1 MQEMDMP
8 VHMQAIMAKLPFR
21 MREQWRTVAQ
31 DIMGNTHETAH
42 FWDLVAF
49 IEWRV
54 SILSDPLFGNIQDPT
69 SGVVGTRF
77 PSYSSNRAKEN
88 IVATTIASTDLSD
101 RGEELISLTANSVNI
116 KEVLCLYCRHGHS
129 LEDCQQF
136 KERTH
141 KDKLQV
147 LRERGACFACLCVGH
162 ISRFCEG

>member
-1 MQEMDMP
+1 MDMP

-49 IEWRV
+49 IE
-54 SILSDPLFGNIQDPT
+54 
-69 SGVVGTRF
+69 
-77 PSYSSNRAKEN
+77 
-88 IVATTIASTDLSD
+88 
-101 RGEELISLTANSVNI
+101 
-116 KEVLCLYCRHGHS
+116 CLYCRHGHS

-162 ISRFCEG
+162 KPFL